1 MAESQDRTDR
11 QIARLIA
18 AQERMDSDIKELK
31 YDVSVLKEDMRGV
44 KEDVSVLK
52 EDMHGVKN
60 ELSSLRGSALE
71 TRYTRNA
78 HGYFS
83 RWLRKIRVVLPLN
96 SYSSFEDLLEEK
108 PLEEIRDVL
117 LLDLIVRGRAPQ
129 LPEHSEVYL
138 AVEVSAVIDRTDVDR
153 ARKRAGLM
161 RKADLFTLPVVAGEN
176 LRKVH
181 LSMESTPVLV
191 LQNGKTGV
199 GMKRWQ
205 PLSNNVL

>member
-1 MAESQDRTDR
+1 
-11 QIARLIA
+11 
-18 AQERMDSDIKELK
+18 MDSDIKELK

-108 PLEEIRDVL
+108 LSHEEIRDVL

-161 RKADLFTLPVVAGEN
+161 RKADLFTLPVVAGE
-176 LRKVH
+176 KFTEGA
-181 LSMESTPVLV
+181 LSVMESTPVLV
-191 LQNGKTGV
+191 LQNGKNWGWDET
-199 GMKRWQ
+199 
-205 PLSNNVL
+205 LATFE